1 MTFIEDKLEISK
13 AGASTPSG
21 TGGVKKNKIVFSF
34 NFIVFSR
41 IEVNIRKGSHKI
53 ASIPM
58 NSKKI
63 KKFIYLTPK
72 SVQLPSVSPYVVSV
86 WSPLEQSSW
95 YKV

>member
-53 ASIPM
+53 ASIPV
-58 NSKKI
+58 NSKKNQ
-63 KKFIYLTPK
+63 KIYLPDSK
-72 SVQLPSVSPYVVSV
+72 VSTAAQCVSLCGFPVVAT
-86 WSPLEQSSW
+86 
-95 YKV
+95 